1 MFPGIKRI
9 PHIRALLAV
18 FFLALAFVTFE
29 SRAQEDKGGT
39 AGEEAQ
45 SAPEG
50 GSGAPVVIEEEPY
63 EYYYWPDENLN
74 NFGLSSM
81 GEGTTMGK
89 TPQRK
94 SNLEVNPAKP
104 KPTPA
109 PEDEEE
115 TPPDESPDAAAV
127 GPSTG
132 AEAGRQTGGSGA
144 AFYKWVDDKGNLH
157 YTNNLGEVPLEYQQ
171 QIYRQENP

>member
-1 MFPGIKRI
+1 MPEITKTTRF
-9 PHIRALLAV
+9 LLTLSAILIFTLV
-18 FFLALAFVTFE
+18 LATFE
-29 SRAQEDKGGT
+29 VRAQEDEGGA
-39 AGEEAQ
+39 AGEEAPA
-45 SAPEG
+45 APEG
-50 GSGAPVVIEEEPY
+50 AEAPVVIEEEPY
-63 EYYYWPDENLN
+63 EYYYWPDEDLD

-104 KPTPA
+104 KPTPL

-115 TPPDESPDAAAV
+115 TPPDESTGAAAGV
-127 GPSTG
+127 TPPEAG
-132 AEAGRQTGGSGA
+132 AGRQTGDSGA
-144 AFYKWVDDKGNLH
+144 AFYRWVDDKGNLH
-157 YTNNLGEVPLEYQQ
+157 ITNNIGEVPLEYQQ

>member
-1 MFPGIKRI
+1 MFPGIRMS
-9 PHIRALLAV
+9 RYLRTLLAV
-18 FFLALAFVTFE
+18 FFLIPAFATFE
-29 SRAQEDKGGT
+29 GRAQEDEGGA

-45 SAPEG
+45 PAPDG
-50 GSGAPVVIEEEPY
+50 GGGPVVIEEEPY
-63 EYYYWPDENLN
+63 EYYYWPNENLD

-104 KPTPA
+104 RPTPA
-109 PEDEEE
+109 PEEDEEE
-115 TPPDESPDAAAV
+115 TPPDESIDAAGGA
-127 GPSTG
+127 STG
-132 AEAGRQTGGSGA
+132 AGAGRQTGGSGA
-144 AFYKWVDDKGNLH
+144 AFYRWVDDKGDIH